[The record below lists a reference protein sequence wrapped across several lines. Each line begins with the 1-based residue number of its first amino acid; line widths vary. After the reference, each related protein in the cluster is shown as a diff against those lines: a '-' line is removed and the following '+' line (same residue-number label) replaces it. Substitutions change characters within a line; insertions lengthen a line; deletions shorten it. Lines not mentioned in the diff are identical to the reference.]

1 MVISI
6 VFFLQDLPVYGTAF
20 SPSLT
25 QSLGMSKGT
34 AITADSN
41 GIVTFIKNPA
51 AVTTIDRPQLQT
63 TYTNQYEGTV
73 HHTRITWGKPLNR
86 YIGIAMS
93 LPIQTIY
100 NIPKTITN
108 ANTNRAQQV
117 GAFNDYSTT
126 PVIAVGA
133 RLGNLSLGTSLHYNI
148 QSVDSETGQGFAF
161 GIGARYTAHILSI
174 GGSIQQLMGQ
184 RTWQSGRKEIHQ
196 PVYHL
201 GTAINLPVGEFLAD
215 MNYHTTPY
223 TDAQK
228 FMFNMGYSATLHQ
241 MLDLQIGIKDV
252 SKERYIG
259 AGLNLRLSKTTTL
272 HYTYAQH
279 HVLGQHH
286 IMGLTYAY

>member
-1 MVISI
+1 
-6 VFFLQDLPVYGTAF
+6 
-20 SPSLT
+20 
-25 QSLGMSKGT
+25 MSKGT

-63 TYTNQYEGTV
+63 TYTNQYAGTV
-73 HHTRITWGKPLNR
+73 HHTRITWGKPLNQ
-86 YIGIAMS
+86 YIGMAMS
-93 LPIQTIY
+93 LPMQTIY

-108 ANTNRAQQV
+108 ANTNRAQKV
-117 GAFNDYSTT
+117 GTFNDYSTT

-133 RLGNLSLGTSLHYNI
+133 RLGNLSLGTSFHYNI
-148 QSVDSETGQGFAF
+148 QSVDSETGHGFAL
-161 GIGARYTAHILSI
+161 GIGARYTTHMLSI

-184 RTWQSGRKEIHQ
+184 RTWQSGRKETHQ

-201 GTAINLPVGEFLAD
+201 GTAVNLPVGEFLAD
-215 MNYHTTPY
+215 INYHTTPY
-223 TDAQK
+223 PDAQK
-228 FMFNMGYSATLHQ
+228 WIVNMGYSATLHP
-241 MLDLQIGIKDV
+241 MLDLQFGIKDV

-259 AGLNLRLSKTTTL
+259 VGLNLRLSKTTTL

-286 IMGLTYAY
+286 IVGVSYAY